1 MQQTKSFFTIVDVQN
16 AIVLQDVP
24 GSEKKGRESMN
35 FSTKLLS
42 MLTALL
48 LLLSLCIG
56 FVACGEDTP
65 ADTTAAVTTTASE
78 GGTEDPAPLTFTFKV
93 VHADGT
99 EKSFE
104 INTYKETVGAALVAE
119 GLISGEDGDY
129 GLYVKVVDGETAD
142 YDVDQSYWS
151 FYIGDEYAM
160 TGVDQTKITDGATY
174 WFKYTK

>member
-1 MQQTKSFFTIVDVQN
+1 MK
-16 AIVLQDVP
+16 
-24 GSEKKGRESMN
+24 

-42 MLTALL
+42 MLFALL
-48 LLLSLCIG
+48 LTLSLCIG
-56 FVACGEDTP
+56 ITACGNETP
-65 ADTTAAVTTTASE
+65 EGTDAPSETTTAASKDGKE
-78 GGTEDPAPLTFTFKV
+78 EPAKATFTFKV

-99 EKSFE
+99 EKTFE
-104 INTYKETVGAALVAE
+104 IKSDAETVGAALVAE

-160 TGVDQTKITDGATY
+160 TGVDKTPITDGATY